1 MVTKEEAK
9 ERVKQLVQE
18 FKEIPKSHLDSMSE
32 EDIKRLF
39 ITPLLELLG
48 WKKFDIQSEFRILK
62 GRADYLLKTGNTEV
76 LVVEAK
82 KTSVSLTEDEGRQ
95 AVSYAYH
102 SKIKFAVLTN
112 FRYLRV
118 FHALS
123 NIKNIDNNLLKIN
136 NNYFRLDF
144 EEYIDKFE
152 ILWLLSKESFE
163 KGEINKLLSAK
174 DERINKPIDKKLLDD
189 FLKIR
194 EILSKEIKSKKNYL
208 KKEKIDECV
217 QILIDRLIFIRS
229 VEDRGLEP
237 TNFLLGLDGDVR
249 SQRVRYQLFPYL
261 LEKFKDFNQK
271 YDSRLFEEGLL
282 EKEGAFSDEDL
293 HKVIRIL
300 YFGAEDNQTKYMFNE
315 IPGDIF
321 GDIYEQYLGTILS
334 GTEKRIKLD
343 SKSGKRKSM
352 GIYYTPSYIV
362 DYIVKNTVGEYI
374 KNKSIDEILEV
385 KILDPACGSG
395 SFLTRAFQEI
405 CDIIKDKLNEWEEGS
420 KILFK
425 KPKEKLIELNFGQK
439 IEILRNCI
447 YGVDLDEKAVELARL
462 NLMLKTL
469 EGVGPEIKKPTL
481 PHLTNIK
488 CGNSLIDDY
497 SVAGDKAFNW
507 QAQFPEVFRNGGFDI
522 VIGNPPWGAK
532 IESRIFDKKY
542 PNFNLNSF
550 SLFVYKGLEM
560 ISKESL
566 LGYIIPKNFIR
577 TNDYATAREKI
588 VKNYQ
593 LIQVIDTGKF
603 PGVVQEAV
611 ILIIKNKKEINEKIL
626 TGIISENGKNI
637 QGFMDQSSII
647 KNQDFV
653 FDISSNNLIR
663 ELKIKIEKNGSPLK
677 ELIVLSRGIE
687 TGKSGKI
694 SICQKCGNW
703 LATPRNSETKFCP
716 RCKFEVKIS
725 EKNTE
730 NMISEKKDKNY
741 TIPILAGNQIERYY
755 VKRNYFLMPNI
766 KGINYKN
773 SDFFKKNKI
782 VLVRILPKIVATLDD
797 EGRFTLKTL
806 YNLNLSSKS
815 PISLKHILGIMNSK
829 LFSFY
834 YEYSYNLGGNLT
846 PSLTQANIKKF
857 PIVTKKSEILDKNI
871 DQMLLLQKK
880 FHEEKSSGGEK
891 ERLEQQIK
899 NIDHEIDQEIYKLYE
914 ITEDEKK
921 IIEESLR

>member
-82 KTSVSLTEDEGRQ
+82 KTSVSLTEDE
-95 AVSYAYH
+95 
-102 SKIKFAVLTN
+102 
-112 FRYLRV
+112 
-118 FHALS
+118 
-123 NIKNIDNNLLKIN
+123 
-136 NNYFRLDF
+136 
-144 EEYIDKFE
+144 
-152 ILWLLSKESFE
+152 
-163 KGEINKLLSAK
+163 
-174 DERINKPIDKKLLDD
+174 RINKQIDKKLLDY

-566 LGYIIPKNFIR
+566 LGYIIPKSFIR